1 MQSANAVNSVRR
13 SSRVPVTLP
22 VVVTSLEP
30 DKPFSEICETLVVS
44 AHGCVM
50 YSPVKIEAGLPV
62 QFKRKEGRA
71 TMAHVVDCQP
81 MGSGQQG
88 WQMGARLDRPGNF
101 WELDAC
107 PEDWIHLL
115 EMHPPELSR
124 KPLAGSR
131 EEKARPQNQPVPGL
145 KIVSEKTPA
154 SLTDQDLRA
163 MFADMVLPLQAA
175 VAELKERLAHGA
187 SKRSQF
193 DISLTHIPPEV
204 EEKLW
209 IRLRQDLGAQVLQ
222 QTRQQSE
229 QVLEATKEAIGKKI
243 REAQNE
249 FREHATQELQKVEQ
263 QAQVLSE
270 EIASTVGQHVR
281 SGTERFQQQVSEAGN
296 RVEQQEEE
304 HLRAL
309 QQRLGEEHAAYR
321 REMQQVQATAAAE
334 SSRLQTQAT
343 SLSARIAEL
352 DDCAC
357 RLESGLDARLTQ
369 MASNAVSGARIQL
382 ESAVDVVL
390 KELGSRNAKE
400 LGNQLEDACGK
411 LKTVQKGIETS
422 VSELVR
428 TQIAATL
435 LSFGETMDALAQ
447 DSVGRWRVALA
458 RDLDSV
464 AKILGG
470 QFRMEGAPDRNE
482 TQDSLAE

>member
-30 DKPFSEICETLVVS
+30 NKPFSEVCETLVVS

-50 YSPVKIEAGLPV
+50 HSPVKLEPGLPV

-88 WQMGARLDRPGNF
+88 WQLGARLDRPGNF
-101 WELDAC
+101 WGLDAC
-107 PEDWIHLL
+107 PEDWAELL
-115 EMHPPELSR
+115 DMHPSERGKDHVLPT
-124 KPLAGSR
+124 
-131 EEKARPQNQPVPGL
+131 L
-145 KIVSEKTPA
+145 KIVRDKNSA
-154 SLTDQDLRA
+154 QLTDHDLRA
-163 MFADMVLPLQAA
+163 LFAEIVQPLQIE
-175 VAELKERLAHGA
+175 VAELKERLAQG
-187 SKRSQF
+187 SSRRSQF

-209 IRLRQDLGAQVLQ
+209 VRLREDLGAQVLL

-229 QVLEATKEAIGKKI
+229 QVMEATKDAIGKKI

-249 FREHATQELQKVEQ
+249 FRDHVTQELQKVEQ
-263 QAQVLSE
+263 QAQTFSE
-270 EIASTVGQHVR
+270 DITSKVGQHLQ
-281 SGTERFQQQVSEAGN
+281 SGGERFKQQVSEAGS
-296 RVEQQEEE
+296 RFEQQGEE
-304 HLRAL
+304 HLRSL
-309 QQRLGEEHAAYR
+309 QQRLGDEHATYR
-321 REMQQVQATAAAE
+321 REMQQVQAAAASE
-334 SSRLQTQAT
+334 SSRLQTQVT
-343 SLSARIAEL
+343 GLGARIAEL

-357 RLESGLDARLTQ
+357 RLESGMDARLTQ
-369 MASNAVSGARIQL
+369 MANDAVSGARIRL
-382 ESAVDVVL
+382 ESQVDVVL

-400 LGNQLEDACGK
+400 LGVQLDDACGK

-447 DSVGRWRVALA
+447 DSVGRWRIALA
-458 RDLDSV
+458 KDLDSV

-470 QFRMEGAPDRNE
+470 QFRMDSMIDK
-482 TQDSLAE
+482 QD

>member
-30 DKPFSEICETLVVS
+30 SKPFSEICETLVVN

-50 YSPVKIEAGLPV
+50 YSPVKVDAGLPV

-71 TMAHVVDCQP
+71 IMAHVVDCQP

-88 WQMGARLDRPGNF
+88 WQLGARLDRPGNF
-101 WELDAC
+101 WGLEAC
-107 PEDWIHLL
+107 PEDWTPLL
-115 EMHPPELSR
+115 EMHSGEISR
-124 KPLAGSR
+124 KPTEPPS
-131 EEKARPQNQPVPGL
+131 PSL
-145 KIVSEKTPA
+145 KLVREKT
-154 SLTDQDLRA
+154 SSQTTDDLRA
-163 MFADMVLPLQAA
+163 LLAEMVQPLQAE
-175 VAELKERLAHGA
+175 VAELKERLARGA

-209 IRLRQDLGAQVLQ
+209 VRLRQDLGAQVLQ

-243 REAQNE
+243 REAQGE

-263 QAQVLSE
+263 QAQALSE
-270 EIASTVGQHVR
+270 EIAGTVGEHLR
-281 SGTERFQQQVSEAGN
+281 SGTERFQQQVSEAGS
-296 RVEQQEEE
+296 RVEQQGNE
-304 HLRAL
+304 HLRSL

-321 REMQQVQATAAAE
+321 REIQQVQAAAASE
-334 SSRLQTQAT
+334 SSRLQTQVT
-343 SLSARIAEL
+343 GLGARIAEL

-357 RLESGLDARLTQ
+357 RLESGMDARLTQ
-369 MASNAVSGARIQL
+369 MATDAVSGARVQL
-382 ESAVDVVL
+382 ESQVDVVL

-400 LGNQLEDACGK
+400 LGHQLDDACGK

-458 RDLDSV
+458 KDLDSV

-470 QFRMEGAPDRNE
+470 QFRMEGASSDGGE
-482 TQDSLAE
+482 KQDAE

>member
-30 DKPFSEICETLVVS
+30 DKPFSEVCETLVVN
-44 AHGCVM
+44 AHGCVL
-50 YSPVKIEAGLPV
+50 YSPVKLEAGLPV

-71 TMAHVVDCQP
+71 TIAHVVDCQP
-81 MGSGQQG
+81 MGSGQHG
-88 WQMGARLDRPGNF
+88 WQLGARLERPGNF
-101 WELDAC
+101 WGLEAC
-107 PEDWIHLL
+107 PEDW
-115 EMHPPELSR
+115 MHTLDMHAGELSR
-124 KPLAGSR
+124 KLPAGT
-131 EEKARPQNQPVPGL
+131 EKGRAQDQASPSL
-145 KIVSEKTPA
+145 KIVREKTA
-154 SLTDQDLRA
+154 SQATEHDLRA
-163 MFADMVLPLQAA
+163 VLAEMVQPLQAE
-175 VAELKERLAHGA
+175 VAELRERLARGA
-187 SKRSQF
+187 PRRSQF

-209 IRLRQDLGAQVLQ
+209 VRLRQDLGAQVLQ

-249 FREHATQELQKVEQ
+249 FREHVTEELQKVEQ
-263 QAQVLSE
+263 QAQALSE
-270 EIASTVGQHVR
+270 EISGTVGQHLR
-281 SGTERFQQQVSEAGN
+281 SGTERFQQQVSEAAS
-296 RVEQQEEE
+296 RVDQQGEE
-304 HLRAL
+304 HLRSL

-321 REMQQVQATAAAE
+321 REMQQVQAAAASE
-334 SSRLQTQAT
+334 SSRLQTQVT
-343 SLSARIAEL
+343 SLGARISEL

-357 RLESGLDARLTQ
+357 RLESGMDARLSQ
-369 MASNAVSGARIQL
+369 MASDAISGARIQL
-382 ESAVDVVL
+382 ESQVDVVL

-400 LGNQLEDACGK
+400 LGIQLDDACGK

-447 DSVGRWRVALA
+447 DSVGRWRIALA
-458 RDLDSV
+458 KDLDSV

-470 QFRMEGAPDRNE
+470 QFRMENGSDNSGKR
-482 TQDSLAE
+482 DAE

>member
-30 DKPFSEICETLVVS
+30 EKPFSEICETLVVS

-50 YSPVKIEAGLPV
+50 YSPVKVEAGLPV

-88 WQMGARLDRPGNF
+88 WQLGARLDRPGNF
-101 WELDAC
+101 WGLDGC
-107 PEDWIHLL
+107 PEDWAQLI
-115 EMHPPELSR
+115 ETDTAR
-124 KPLAGSR
+124 KPPAGNR
-131 EEKARPQNQPVPGL
+131 EEKRHVQDQP
-145 KIVSEKTPA
+145 
-154 SLTDQDLRA
+154 SLTLVRDKTSAQPTDHDLRA
-163 MFADMVLPLQAA
+163 MFAELVQPLQTE
-175 VAELKERLAHGA
+175 VAELRERLARGA
-187 SKRSQF
+187 PKRSQF

-209 IRLRQDLGAQVLQ
+209 VRLRQDLGAQVLQ

-249 FREHATQELQKVEQ
+249 FREHVTEELQKVGQ

-270 EIASTVGQHVR
+270 EISGTVGQHLR
-281 SGTERFQQQVSEAGN
+281 SGTERFQQQVSEAGS
-296 RVEQQEEE
+296 RVEHQGEE
-304 HLRAL
+304 HLRSL
-309 QQRLGEEHAAYR
+309 QQRLGEAQAAYR
-321 REMQQVQATAAAE
+321 REMQQVQAAAASE
-334 SSRLQTQAT
+334 SSRLQTQVT
-343 SLSARIAEL
+343 GLGARIAEL

-357 RLESGLDARLTQ
+357 RLESGMDARLSQ
-369 MASNAVSGARIQL
+369 MANDAISGARIQL
-382 ESAVDVVL
+382 ESQVDVVL

-400 LGNQLEDACGK
+400 LGNQLDDACGK
-411 LKTVQKGIETS
+411 LKTVQKNIETS

-458 RDLDSV
+458 KDLDSV

-470 QFRMEGAPDRNE
+470 QFRMENASDGSE
-482 TQDSLAE
+482 KQD

>member
-50 YSPVKIEAGLPV
+50 YSPVKLDAGLPV

-88 WQMGARLDRPGNF
+88 WQLGARLDRPENF
-101 WELDAC
+101 WGLEAC
-107 PEDWIHLL
+107 PEDWIQILG
-115 EMHPPELSR
+115 MHSAELSR
-124 KPLAGSR
+124 KLPAGTR
-131 EEKARPQNQPVPGL
+131 DDKGRAHDQAVPSL
-145 KIVSEKTPA
+145 KIVREKT
-154 SLTDQDLRA
+154 SSQLTDQDLRTMLA
-163 MFADMVLPLQAA
+163 EMVQPLHAE
-175 VAELKERLAHGA
+175 VAELKERLARGA
-187 SKRSQF
+187 PKRSQF
-193 DISLTHIPPEV
+193 EISLTHIPPEV

-249 FREHATQELQKVEQ
+249 FREHVTQELQKVEQ
-263 QAQVLSE
+263 QAQALSE
-270 EIASTVGQHVR
+270 EIAGTVGEHLQ
-281 SGTERFQQQVSEAGN
+281 SGTERFQQQASEAGS
-296 RVEQQEEE
+296 RVKHQGEE
-304 HLRAL
+304 HLRSL

-321 REMQQVQATAAAE
+321 REMQQVQAAAASE
-334 SSRLQTQAT
+334 SSRLQTQVT
-343 SLSARIAEL
+343 GLGARISEL

-357 RLESGLDARLTQ
+357 RLESGLDARLSQ
-369 MASNAVSGARIQL
+369 MANDAISGARIQL
-382 ESAVDVVL
+382 ETQVDVVL

-400 LGNQLEDACGK
+400 LGIQLDDACGK

-458 RDLDSV
+458 KDLDSV

-470 QFRMEGAPDRNE
+470 QFRLEGAS
-482 TQDSLAE
+482 DSREKQESE

>member
-1 MQSANAVNSVRR
+1 MQSANPVNSVRR

-22 VVVTSLEP
+22 VVVTSMEP
-30 DKPFSEICETLVVS
+30 AKPFSEICETLVVS

-50 YSPVKIEAGLPV
+50 YSPVKVDAGLPV

-71 TMAHVVDCQP
+71 TTAHVVDCQP
-81 MGSGQQG
+81 MGAGQQG
-88 WQMGARLDRPGNF
+88 WQLGARLDRPGNF
-101 WELDAC
+101 WGLEAC
-107 PEDWIHLL
+107 PEDWTQLVG
-115 EMHPPELSR
+115 MHSAESSR
-124 KPLAGSR
+124 KSTETSSLKLVR
-131 EEKARPQNQPVPGL
+131 EKNSPQTT
-145 KIVSEKTPA
+145 E
-154 SLTDQDLRA
+154 DLRTILVQ
-163 MFADMVLPLQAA
+163 MVQPLQAE
-175 VAELKERLAHGA
+175 VAELKEKLARGA

-209 IRLRQDLGAQVLQ
+209 VRLREDLGAQVLQ

-243 REAQNE
+243 REAQSE
-249 FREHATQELQKVEQ
+249 FREHTIQELRKVEQ
-263 QAQVLSE
+263 QAQALAG
-270 EIASTVGQHVR
+270 EIAGTVGEHLR
-281 SGTERFQQQVSEAGN
+281 TGTERFQQQVSEAGAK
-296 RVEQQEEE
+296 VEQKNNE
-304 HLRAL
+304 HLRSL

-321 REMQQVQATAAAE
+321 REMQQVQAAAASE
-334 SSRLQTQAT
+334 STRLQTQVT
-343 SLSARIAEL
+343 GLDARISEL

-357 RLESGLDARLTQ
+357 RLESGMDARLTQ
-369 MASNAVSGARIQL
+369 MASDAVSGARVRL
-382 ESAVDVVL
+382 ESQVDVVL

-400 LGNQLEDACGK
+400 LGIQLDDACGK

-458 RDLDSV
+458 KDLDSV

-470 QFRMEGAPDRNE
+470 QFRMENGSNGAE
-482 TQDSLAE
+482 KQDAE